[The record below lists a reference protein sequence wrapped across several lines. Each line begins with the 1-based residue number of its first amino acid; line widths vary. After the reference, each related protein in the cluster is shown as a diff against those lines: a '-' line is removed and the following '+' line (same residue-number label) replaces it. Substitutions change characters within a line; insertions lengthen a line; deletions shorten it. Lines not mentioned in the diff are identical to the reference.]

1 VSSFFETEF
10 PRTISYKAV
19 GGPEFLTQVNEGL
32 SGYEQRNKNW
42 SLAPG
47 SWSFSLQTPSAY
59 ASSRQTFVDLL
70 RSFFLN
76 VSGMGD
82 AFRLYDHLDH
92 QATGQIIGV
101 GDGLTKTFQL
111 QRLYTVGNRS
121 YTRFISK
128 PITSLVKDYA
138 GNSLTDTVN
147 IYVGGVLQPTNPGY
161 VLGGPATFS
170 LDQTTGVVT
179 FVVAPAPYTIISAD
193 AQYHYPVRFD
203 NDRFPIS
210 VEDSDT
216 KHGNPI
222 ISIAGLQLKEVRI
235 AAGQSQG

>member
-1 VSSFFETEF
+1 MSFFETEF

-32 SGYEQRNKNW
+32 SGFEQRNKNW
-42 SLAPG
+42 SLARG
-47 SWSFSLQTPSAY
+47 TWNVSLQTPAGY
-59 ASSRQTFVDLL
+59 GASRQTFVDLL

-92 QATGQIIGV
+92 QATAQIIGV
-101 GDGLTKTFQL
+101 GDGVTKTFQL
-111 QRLYTVGNRS
+111 QKLYTTGVRS
-121 YTRFISK
+121 YIRLISK
-128 PITSLVKDYA
+128 PITSRVKDYA

-147 IYVGGVLQPTNPGY
+147 VYNGGVIGTHNPGY
-161 VLGGPATFS
+161 VAGGGVVYT
-170 LDQTTGVVT
+170 LDETTGVVT
-179 FVVAPAPYTIISAD
+179 YASAPAPYAIISAD
-193 AQYHYPVRFD
+193 VQFHYPVRFD

-216 KHGNPI
+216 KNGNPL
-222 ISIAGLQLKEVRI
+222 ISIASLQLKEVRI
-235 AAGQSQG
+235 AAGSSQG